1 MMYEIQG
8 LFIYLFFSIS
18 ENVKIIWAGKR
29 RQIAETGSEI
39 RCS

>member
-8 LFIYLFFSIS
+8 LFFSIS

-29 RQIAETGSEI
+29 RQIAERESEI